1 MYKTSLIL
9 RDNYLRVAIHM
20 ASHVRNV
27 RPGKLPSGRSQ
38 GQRRRQRMVGA
49 LERQPGD
56 NEPQGERKKMP
67 GADRALRTGLQ
78 LTGGTQNALLAPVH
92 QRSSTHVSQS
102 HIHSRETRTRS
113 EAQLRHA
120 LGYPPC
126 KCLWSTYSV
135 PGSVDTGTGFKSL
148 PTRGGTLGGH
158 VWVCHSC
165 LEGCSR
171 YRISQAWESK

>member
-9 RDNYLRVAIHM
+9 RDNYLRVVIHM

-27 RPGKLPSGRSQ
+27 RPGKRPSGRSQ

-78 LTGGTQNALLAPVH
+78 LTGGTQNTLLAPVL
-92 QRSSTHVSQS
+92 QRSSTHISQS
-102 HIHSRETRTRS
+102 HTHIAEKLRLGQTCSSGMLSVTHLAPTPCQAAWTLALISNPYPLEEGHSEGTS
-113 EAQLRHA
+113 
-120 LGYPPC
+120 
-126 KCLWSTYSV
+126 
-135 PGSVDTGTGFKSL
+135 GSVTA
-148 PTRGGTLGGH
+148 
-158 VWVCHSC
+158 V
-165 LEGCSR
+165 
-171 YRISQAWESK
+171 